1 MSGLERDLCVMTLPF
16 RDKFGLIWP
25 SLVLENWR
33 LACGQAVLLQV
44 ETLTHQVSKSFAV
57 GEWQSAAA
65 ASVSCSKIVLAT
77 PWADHLQVTSEW
89 QNPVEGQHQGKTII
103 NGLMKNWWATLTRFA
118 HSHPVLNK
126 WLRPSYL
133 CLPQNIVNMIPTR
146 GMIGRTSEHEST
158 KATKTRIGNCCSA

>member
-1 MSGLERDLCVMTLPF
+1 MTRDFCVMTLPF
-16 RDKFGLIWP
+16 RDGFGLIWP

-89 QNPVEGQHQGKTII
+89 QNPVEGQHQRKTILAWWEI
-103 NGLMKNWWATLTRFA
+103 GGPLSAGLHIHIQSLKVIAT
-118 HSHPVLNK
+118 K
-126 WLRPSYL
+126 
-133 CLPQNIVNMIPTR
+133 LPLLASEHCESWFPTR

-158 KATKTRIGNCCSA
+158 KATQTRIGNCRSA